1 VSAAALAQEDDLPA
15 GVLHVAVRAADPVR
29 RRGLAALVAAAGH
42 RVAAAEA
49 ADVALL
55 DGADTELTG
64 LPTVSLGGTA
74 AESAGLLPPDA
85 GPAQVDA
92 ALRAVAAGLLV
103 RAPGLPSGFA
113 MLGEAPPLLTP
124 REVEVLA
131 LVGDGCSNKAAAR
144 RLGISQHTVKFHLE
158 AVFAKLGVRTR
169 AEAVMEGLRRGLV
182 EL

>member
-1 VSAAALAQEDDLPA
+1 MSAPAGRSELSA
-15 GVLHVAVRAADPVR
+15 GVLRVAVHAADPVR

-42 RVAAAEA
+42 RVAEVED

-55 DGADTELTG
+55 DGAAAELTG
-64 LPTVSLGGTA
+64 LPAVSLGGLA

-85 GPAQVDA
+85 GPVQVDA

-113 MLGEAPPLLTP
+113 MLGEVPPLLTP

-131 LVGDGCSNKAAAR
+131 LVGEGHSNKAAAR

-158 AVFAKLGVRTR
+158 AVFVKLGVRTR
-169 AEAVMEGLRRGLV
+169 AEAVREGLRRGLV